1 MAAGDPHTGHVAG
14 RRWVVISAVAAL
26 VVTGG
31 LLAGFALRGGG
42 GEAPNG
48 AGFTYLDTFYW
59 MSGAEIRPDRL
70 GPVLDRDIPIMD
82 TSTDVREVL
91 GIDPA
96 TAVAAKLRDI
106 GGTAA
111 QNGAAWLLMSPD
123 PEVAADPWSHV
134 GVSDALIVP
143 R

>member
-1 MAAGDPHTGHVAG
+1 VGGP
-14 RRWVVISAVAAL
+14 RRGVISAVAA
-26 VVTGG
+26 VVVVAGG
-31 LLAGFALRGGG
+31 SLAGLALRGGG

-48 AGFTYLDTFYW
+48 AGFNYRDQFYG
-59 MSGAEIRPDRL
+59 MSGAEIRPGRL

-96 TAVAAKLRDI
+96 TAVAAYLHDV

-111 QNGAAWLLMSPD
+111 ENGGAWLLMSPD
-123 PEVAADPWSHV
+123 QELAADPWGHP
-134 GVSDALIVP
+134 GVSDALNDP